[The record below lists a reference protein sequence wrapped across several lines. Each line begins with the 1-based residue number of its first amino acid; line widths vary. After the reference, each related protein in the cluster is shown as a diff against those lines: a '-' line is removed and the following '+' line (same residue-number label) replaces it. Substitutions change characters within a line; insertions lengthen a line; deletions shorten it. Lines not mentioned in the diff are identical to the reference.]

1 MPKQGQFAKSARR
14 KRVNNFKV
22 RRHQQGQTIAG
33 DQLTDFLLVR
43 FGLTAKKRV
52 PRAAQETVQR
62 FLIEVSDQLVAASG
76 DLATLVPD
84 LLADINHRAPWQ
96 FYMQLLPQWTLLQD
110 FLKKELPAVP
120 LATRCYV
127 TTTMTTA
134 ELTQQVA
141 KLLAEKAAAITF
153 LKQPDIPATMRKQ
166 TSQLL
171 VASIYAGGVIDWD
184 KVRALLAPFPF
195 TVDTS
200 LDAGTQ
206 EWLQTLAKS

>member
-1 MPKQGQFAKSARR
+1 
-14 KRVNNFKV
+14 
-22 RRHQQGQTIAG
+22 
-33 DQLTDFLLVR
+33 
-43 FGLTAKKRV
+43 
-52 PRAAQETVQR
+52 
-62 FLIEVSDQLVAASG
+62 
-76 DLATLVPD
+76 
-84 LLADINHRAPWQ
+84 
-96 FYMQLLPQWTLLQD
+96 MQLLPQWTLLQD